1 MYKVTE
7 TYEDFNGVS
16 RTEDFFFNLTTAELT
31 KMELDENGGLAGML
45 QIIVNKKDIP
55 RLIKIFETIVDSS
68 YGVKSPDGRKFMK
81 SPDILEDFKST
92 NAYSQIFTRFA
103 TDEVFTSEFIN
114 NVIPKDLAKQVDEM
128 QKKGEN
134 ITPMQANT
142 PSKG

>member
-103 TDEVFTSEFIN
+103 TDEKFTSEFIN
-114 NVIPKDLAKQVDEM
+114 NVIPRDLAKQVDEM